1 MKRVCI
7 GLVGDF
13 SEKIHTH
20 LAINDSIEHC
30 RRYIDFQLETPW
42 ISTTAIEEIIGA
54 QSRFHGFWIAP
65 GSPYLDDDGVY
76 ETIRWAREND
86 FPILGSCGGFQYM
99 VVEYA
104 RNVLG
109 FLHASHAESDPE
121 GSHQIITK
129 LSCSLNGRQ
138 ETVLISDQQSWLHET
153 LRKDEITGKFFCSY
167 GVSKIDQPLVDQ
179 FPFSFTA
186 FSPEGEARALEL
198 KGHRFFNGTLFQPS
212 LDSAPENPNPLI
224 LDFIRRC
231 ANQL

>member
-1 MKRVCI
+1 MKRICI

-13 SEKIHTH
+13 DKKMYTH
-20 LAINDSIEHC
+20 LAINDSLEHC
-30 RRYIDFQLETPW
+30 RTYIDVQLDAPW
-42 ISTTAIEEIIGA
+42 ISTTAIKELNGI
-54 QSRFHGFWIAP
+54 QDKFHGFWIVP
-65 GSPYLDDDGVY
+65 GSPYLDDSAVY
-76 ETIRWAREND
+76 ETIRWARENN
-86 FPILGSCGGFQYM
+86 FPLLGSCGGFQYM

-109 FLHASHAESDPE
+109 FLNASHAESEPE
-121 GSHQIITK
+121 GTHQIITK
-129 LSCSLNGRQ
+129 LSCSLKGRQ
-138 ETVLISDQQSWLHET
+138 EDVLISDRQSWLYKT
-153 LRKDEITGKFFCSY
+153 LNKEKIMGNFFCSY

-212 LDSAPENPNPLI
+212 LDSAPENPNALI

-231 ANQL
+231 AHQT